1 MSSHFL
7 PKPSFVPFLVT
18 LFMTIQLSACG
29 AEEFF
34 SAIAPEV
41 DSGADAVIENTEKIS
56 GIATGSVIEDVDPDG
71 DNLLEVG
78 GKLDITGGNAGE
90 AAFVAKKINGD
101 YGDLDIDSSGTWNY
115 AADNNQTV
123 IQELDANATL
133 TDTLTVS
140 TVDGTTSTVAITIIG
155 VVDSVGGTNSEAVIS
170 GADNSSV
177 TEDVDPDND
186 NLLETNGKL
195 NITDSDAGEA
205 AFIATTINGNYG
217 GLVIDAAGNWAYAA
231 NNNQTVIQNLN
242 TGVTLSDNLT
252 VSSLDGTT
260 HPVTITIMGVDEQNN
275 PAVITGADSGSVTED
290 VDPDSD
296 NLLET
301 NGKLNITD
309 SDAGEAAFIATTI
322 NGDYGGLVIDAA
334 GNWAYAANNN
344 QTVIQNLN
352 TSTTLSDNLI
362 VSSLDGT
369 SHSVSITISGADET
383 NTPAD
388 ISLSW
393 VAPVEYEDNAPISL
407 SEIAG
412 YKIYYGSAQ
421 GLYPDSVTINDGSAV
436 EYTFQNFAAGTYYF
450 VITTIDTADR
460 ESGYSTEVILTI

>member
-1 MSSHFL
+1 MSSPFL
-7 PKPSFVPFLVT
+7 PKSSFLPFLVT

-41 DSGADAVIENTEKIS
+41 DAGADAVIENTAKIS

-78 GKLDITGGNAGE
+78 GKLDITGGDPGE

-115 AADNNQTV
+115 AADNDQTV

-140 TVDGTTSTVAITIIG
+140 TVGGTTSTVAITIIG

-177 TEDVDPDND
+177 TEDVDPDSD

-195 NITDSDAGEA
+195 NITDSDPGEA

-217 GLVIDAAGNWAYAA
+217 GLIIDAAGNWAYAA

-242 TGVTLSDNLT
+242 TG
-252 VSSLDGTT
+252 
-260 HPVTITIMGVDEQNN
+260 
-275 PAVITGADSGSVTED
+275 
-290 VDPDSD
+290 
-296 NLLET
+296 
-301 NGKLNITD
+301 
-309 SDAGEAAFIATTI
+309 
-322 NGDYGGLVIDAA
+322 
-334 GNWAYAANNN
+334 
-344 QTVIQNLN
+344 
-352 TSTTLSDNLI
+352 TTLSDNLI
-362 VSSLDGT
+362 VRSFDGT

-393 VAPVEYEDNAPISL
+393 VAPVEREDNAPISL

-421 GLYPDSVTINDGSAV
+421 GLYPDSVTVNDGSAV
-436 EYTFQNFAAGTYYF
+436 DYIFQNFAAGTYYF
-450 VITTIDTADR
+450 VVTTIDTAGR
-460 ESGYSTEVILTI
+460 ESGYSTEVIFTI